1 MNRLCSIFENN
12 GYDGFV
18 MPNLYPLIATK
29 LDGLPKE
36 SNERIYKK
44 FEKYKMVKSGADI
57 TCFFAIKAKFLKF

>member
-18 MPNLYPLIATK
+18 MLNLYPLIATK

-36 SNERIYKK
+36 SNEKIYKK

-57 TCFFAIKAKFLKF
+57 TCFLLLRQNF